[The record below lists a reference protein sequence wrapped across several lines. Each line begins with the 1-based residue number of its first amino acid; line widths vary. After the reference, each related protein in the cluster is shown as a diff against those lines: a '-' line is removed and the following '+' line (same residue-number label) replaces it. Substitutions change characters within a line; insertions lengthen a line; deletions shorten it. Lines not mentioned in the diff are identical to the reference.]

1 MKNYKSIVTLSL
13 LILGY
18 AVAVQA
24 ASFNP
29 QQFATF
35 TPHATSSPS
44 PSSSSPGGLYVLLG
58 NDEAAIPP
66 RALANPSVDG
76 IALRF
81 SWRALET
88 ADGVFN
94 WTPLDTMIA
103 EAALAGK
110 KVSLSVQAGYLT
122 PAWLYSEGVQSIRF
136 VWDQPSGPAIC
147 TVQTMPV
154 PWDPTFLQKWTA
166 FVQAFGVRYNSNPAV
181 AQVKLTGLN
190 SKTQETFLP
199 IANGGPINNGQCNS
213 YNDIASWQAAG
224 YTSIKVEA
232 AWQRIAASFAA
243 SFPSKPLT
251 AMLVP
256 GGFPPLD
263 ASGNPI
269 VGQPTDYQVSKDII
283 ATGLATLG
291 TAFIAQNNGLSS
303 TWVWK
308 PLTQLSKHTTVGF
321 QTVGVMGNKLAAT
334 VKLGLA
340 SGGRFLEI
348 YFTDVANPS
357 LQATLAAAHQS
368 LLAVN

>member
-1 MKNYKSIVTLSL
+1 MKNYKSIITLSL

-18 AVAVQA
+18 AVAVRA
-24 ASFNP
+24 AGFNP
-29 QQFATF
+29 QHFATF
-35 TPHATSSPS
+35 TPHVTSLPS

-58 NDEAAIPP
+58 NDETSIPP
-66 RALANPSVDG
+66 RALANPNVDG

-81 SWRALET
+81 SWQALET

-94 WTPLDTMIA
+94 WTSLDIMIA

-122 PAWLYSEGVQSIRF
+122 PSWLYTEGVQSIRF
-136 VWDQPSGPAIC
+136 VWDQPSGPALC

-166 FVQAFGVRYNSNPAV
+166 FVQAFGARYNSNPAV

-190 SKTQETFLP
+190 SRTQETFLP
-199 IANGGPINNGQCNS
+199 TANGGPINNGQCNS
-213 YNDIASWQAAG
+213 YNDIASWQAAA

-232 AWQRIAASFAA
+232 AWQRIAGAFAA

-263 ASGNPI
+263 ASGNQI
-269 VGQPTDYQVSKDII
+269 LGQTTDYQVSKDII

-291 TAFIAQNNGLSS
+291 TAFITQNNGLSG
-303 TWVWK
+303 TWVWN
-308 PLTQLSKHTTVGF
+308 PVVQLSKHATVGF
-321 QTVGVMGNKLAAT
+321 QTVGVMKSKLAAT
-334 VKLGLA
+334 VNLGLA

-357 LQATLAAAHQS
+357 LQATLAAAHHS